1 MRQLFPRHN
10 RFGEPLYRR
19 LDRAAG
25 RLNPLLMVIAIGLAI
40 LNASCLLTLF
50 DTGKLPVRCV
60 DPGQARSAPVTDAS
74 PN

>member
-10 RFGEPLYRR
+10 RSREPLYRR

-25 RLNPLLMVIAIGLAI
+25 QLNPLLMMIAIGLAI

-50 DTGKLPVRCV
+50 DTGKLPVRCI
-60 DPGQARSAPVTDAS
+60 DSGQARSAPATGAV